1 MRVLMDTILE
11 LSCWKRE
18 MRVLGQLG
26 GKSRIDSFVRQWT
39 DILGRNG
46 GHISP
51 PLYHDYTSL
60 KRDYG
65 RAVAQK
71 MIKLRLAHLE
81 ELRSVAEQEGI
92 LAESQ
97 WREVE
102 SVDVF
107 YNSDMFEKAKKKV
120 QTYKVDLPFDAEHHE
135 VYEAKEAIEVRF
147 TTRA

>member
-1 MRVLMDTILE
+1 MSLASTL
-11 LSCWKRE
+11 
-18 MRVLGQLG
+18 
-26 GKSRIDSFVRQWT
+26 IDQWT
-39 DILGRNG
+39 NILGRNG

-60 KRDYG
+60 KRDHG
-65 RAVAQK
+65 QAVAQK
-71 MIKLRLAHLE
+71 IIKLRLAHLE

-92 LAESQ
+92 LTESQ

-107 YNSDMFEKAKKKV
+107 YNSDMFEKAKRKV
-120 QTYKVDLPFDAEHHE
+120 QTYKADLAFDAEHHE

-147 TTRA
+147 TTRS

>member
-1 MRVLMDTILE
+1 MH
-11 LSCWKRE
+11 
-18 MRVLGQLG
+18 VLGRLG
-26 GKSRIDSFVRQWT
+26 GGYHIDSFVDQWT
-39 DILGRNG
+39 NILDRNG

-60 KRDYG
+60 KRNHG
-65 RAVAQK
+65 QAVAQK

-107 YNSDMFEKAKKKV
+107 YHSDMFEKAKTKV
-120 QTYKVDLPFDAEHHE
+120 QTYKADLPFDAEHHE
-135 VYEAKEAIEVRF
+135 VYEAKEAIEVCF
-147 TTRA
+147 ATRSKKKNLCFGPEISLSI